1 MQVTMPSSVQTGEPT
16 LESSLSLF
24 RELKERNIAYIAVQF
39 TDLFGTCKQLLV
51 HENEWETLMEGRI
64 MIDGSSV
71 EGFGSVHESDLVLRP
86 DPATLHV
93 QQWRTEEEGGPVAA
107 MFSDVGNLD
116 GSLAQGCTRSMLKQ
130 VLAEASRLGYNCQIG
145 LEGEF
150 FLFPLEEG
158 KPVLREHDAGGYCDV
173 FPLDLGEKTRMDIVS
188 ALQEQGF
195 AMEAAHHEVA
205 PGQHEINFRFGDALQ
220 VADQWQKFKQIVK
233 VTAGRNGM
241 HASFI
246 PKPFSGR
253 NGNALHCN
261 QSLQN
266 AAGDNV
272 FCDARTSTGLS
283 ETAIAYIGGL
293 LRHTDAIAAIA
304 NPTVNSYK
312 RLIRGYEAPTHI
324 AWSRSNRTASVR
336 IPGARGKQTRIEMR
350 TPDPTAN
357 PYLLFA
363 VMLKA
368 GLDGIVSSMKPAAEA
383 QGNIYDMT
391 PDERRQCQIRHYP
404 RDLHDALEH
413 MSDSELV
420 REVMGDQAFEQ
431 YLAVKSQEADSFAA
445 EVHPWEIEAYMAKY

>member
-1 MQVTMPSSVQTGEPT
+1 MQLTMPTSAQPGERAP
-16 LESSLSLF
+16 ESSMSLF
-24 RELKERNIAYIAVQF
+24 RGLKERNMTYIAVQF
-39 TDLFGTCKQLLV
+39 ADLFGATKQLLV

-71 EGFGSVHESDLVLRP
+71 DGFGSVHESDLVLRP
-86 DPATLHV
+86 DPGTLHV
-93 QQWRTEEEGGPVAA
+93 QHWRTEEEGGPVAA

-116 GSLAQGCTRSMLKQ
+116 GTVAQGCTRSMLKQ
-130 VLAEASRLGYNCQIG
+130 VLAEASRLGYASQIG

-150 FLFPLEEG
+150 FLFPLEDG
-158 KPVLREHDAGGYCDV
+158 KPVLREHDTGGYCDV
-173 FPLDLGEKTRMDIVS
+173 FPLDLGEKTRMDILS
-188 ALQEQGF
+188 ALHEQGF

-220 VADQWQKFKQIVK
+220 VADQWQIFKQIVK
-233 VTAGRNGM
+233 ITASRNGM

-246 PKPFSGR
+246 PKPFAGR

-272 FCDARTSTGLS
+272 FCDPRTPTGLS
-283 ETAIAYIGGL
+283 AVAEAYIGGL
-293 LRHTDAIAAIA
+293 LRHADAIAAIA

-336 IPGARGKQTRIEMR
+336 IPGARGRQTRIEMR

-368 GLDGIVSSMKPAAEA
+368 GLDGIVSSIKPAAEA

-391 PDERRQCQIRHYP
+391 PDERKICRIRHYP

-413 MSDSELV
+413 MGDSEMV

-445 EVHPWEIEAYMAKY
+445 EVHAWEIEAYMGKF